1 MGHPGYE
8 PISVIPWH
16 SDLRDQRQPTGGARP
31 MAEECAPRPTL
42 GVVVSRA
49 PRPARPPIFQHPWRL
64 AITAGVLLIVLNLG
78 ILLFSQS
85 DTRRQGRNYPNA
97 VEVVDPAPGEII
109 RVADTV
115 TADLRNDLT
124 GVLLIDGAEVP
135 EDQTERV
142 APLGQISFRPGPSKD
157 LTKFSPGPHTA
168 TVLYWEQGKA
178 RPKKPG
184 AFSWSFRAG
193 A

>member
-1 MGHPGYE
+1 
-8 PISVIPWH
+8 
-16 SDLRDQRQPTGGARP
+16 
-31 MAEECAPRPTL
+31 MAETCVPRPTL
-42 GVVVSRA
+42 GVVASSAQA
-49 PRPARPPIFQHPWRL
+49 PPARTPIFQHPWRL
-64 AITAGVLLIVLNLG
+64 VITAVVLLAVLNLG

-109 RVADTV
+109 RVADTI

-135 EDQTERV
+135 EDQTDRV
-142 APLGQISFRPGPSKD
+142 APLGQLSFRPGADKD
-157 LTKFSPGPHTA
+157 LTKFSPGLHTA
-168 TVLYWEQGKA
+168 TVLFWEQGKE

-184 AFSWSFRAG
+184 AFAWSFRAG